1 MYIPVPGS
9 ICFCSHCS
17 YSECYKNL
25 QVVPIDTWEDRGKS
39 NKAKQPWAI
48 VVNMSFLQHSVS
60 WDGNQTSPA
69 PQVKIPRLFQL
80 YTISNKFVSQFSQHC
95 LGRCLISG
103 HFPLFTKAPSFSI
116 SLDFLSDNLPFLPL
130 VGTLGVPSKQQAAYL
145 YINQSQSW

>member
-25 QVVPIDTWEDRGKS
+25 QVVPIDTWEDRGKL

-95 LGRCLISG
+95 LGRCLTSG
-103 HFPLFTKAPSFSI
+103 HFPPFTKAHHLVSFWTFCLI
-116 SLDFLSDNLPFLPL
+116 TFHFYPWWVLL
-130 VGTLGVPSKQQAAYL
+130 VYHQNSRQHI
-145 YINQSQSW
+145 YI